1 VVIVLQATEVME
13 IQVTMVNTGIM
24 LEQEL
29 GSGVIPLLVMVLLG
43 LMEEV
48 TRHTLRSIGSE
59 ILNL

>member
-1 VVIVLQATEVME
+1 MVIVLQATEVME